1 MSSAVAKPIGLAPFV
16 QEAVKD
22 KTRLYGQME
31 TLFELNRRGA
41 QRWESSASMGYFGM
55 RPVTLPNFSDSF
67 HQETCRLGG
76 RLQTNLAFGTPSLKQ
91 SFENWEASTDASSH
105 DSDEEEVHEEQ
116 EEEQQEEQE
125 EEHDKVE
132 DEAED
137 ELKSQYEAQKAEF
150 FTRVT
155 ANDPESHRVAAM
167 KAVHQPIPGAKAG
180 REEASVHEY
189 LNYGKSKFGFGR
201 K

>member
-1 MSSAVAKPIGLAPFV
+1 MAFAVAKPIGLAPFV

-22 KTRLYGQME
+22 KTMVYHMLDALHEKSRKDA
-31 TLFELNRRGA
+31 ELRQNA
-41 QRWESSASMGYFGM
+41 PSIGYFGIQPVILP
-55 RPVTLPNFSDSF
+55 RPPNFSDSF
-67 HQETCRLGG
+67 REETCSLGG
-76 RLQTNLAFGTPSLKQ
+76 RLQIQLALGTPSLKQ
-91 SFENWEASTDASSH
+91 SFENWEASTDASSN

-116 EEEQQEEQE
+116 EEEQ
-125 EEHDKVE
+125 EHDKVE
-132 DEAED
+132 DEAEE

-150 FTRVT
+150 ITRVT

-167 KAVHQPIPGAKAG
+167 KAVHQPVPGAKAG

-189 LNYGKSKFGFGR
+189 LNYGKSMMLGR